1 MPGYEEVQKTLQNLH
16 NDQHL
21 SWRNIAGLPEYEGLN
36 FATISAIARGR
47 DPKSWKIRQQLSLP
61 LPEAKVIMIA
71 GDVPDGSQALTAL
84 KCPNK
89 NGKCGG
95 QYFIPNHP
103 LRRNCFVCSPVRS
116 GARKP
121 RKDWRHLAGEI
132 EPERWDWIVRG
143 NLR

>member
-1 MPGYEEVQKTLQNLH
+1 MPPLVEIRRNLH
-16 NDQHL
+16 DLHNEQGL
-21 SWRNIAGLPEYEGLN
+21 SWRMIVALPEYQGIN

-47 DPKSWKIRQQLSLP
+47 DPKSWKIRQQLGLP
-61 LPEAKVIMIA
+61 MPEARVIMVA
-71 GDVPDGSQALTAL
+71 GNVPDGSQALTAL

-116 GARKP
+116 RDNKP
-121 RKDWRHLAGEI
+121 RGDWRKLAGEI
-132 EPERWDWIVRG
+132 DPERWNWIVG
-143 NLR
+143 NEVK